1 MRPWVVTHDVSYVE
15 LSTQEGGK
23 GLFGEVGFGD
33 LGFGEKLGLGIWGFG
48 DLYPPFTSLTQRNA
62 HTHTPH
68 NSRYKKRMR
77 QLRDESF

>member
-33 LGFGEKLGLGIWGFG
+33 LGFGEKLGLGI
-48 DLYPPFTSLTQRNA
+48 
-62 HTHTPH
+62 
-68 NSRYKKRMR
+68 
-77 QLRDESF
+77 